1 MTPSVSV
8 RHNRLHLG
16 KMSRHTNV
24 KAKKDTQT
32 AKKAPEMSNMAKKI
46 TPWFWALLVFI
57 SILTALKSDSY
68 LPMQKFIKMFWRIS
82 GVVMVPVIE
91 ERWWMA
97 CRRSWAARSVGMP
110 SRREDDR
117 ARRLSAARPRASA

>member
-46 TPWFWALLVFI
+46 TPWFWALLVII

-68 LPMQKFIKMFWRIS
+68 LPMQMIHQIISQANAIKK
-82 GVVMVPVIE
+82 VH
-91 ERWWMA
+91 
-97 CRRSWAARSVGMP
+97 
-110 SRREDDR
+110 SR
-117 ARRLSAARPRASA
+117 